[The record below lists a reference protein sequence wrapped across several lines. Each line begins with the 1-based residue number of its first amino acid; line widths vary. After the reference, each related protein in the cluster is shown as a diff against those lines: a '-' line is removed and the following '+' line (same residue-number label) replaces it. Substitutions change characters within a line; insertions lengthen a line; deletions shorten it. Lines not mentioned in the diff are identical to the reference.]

1 MHHRN
6 IFQKLI
12 GIPDKCICNNRIRFG
27 VPSTSFLNLNK
38 NPLAVVPID
47 KLYANDDHEIL
58 EKRQP
63 ISRLVQISEMMK
75 LQRRFKDLSIG
86 GITARWYD
94 NNTRKSRL
102 AEMKAY
108 AKEVANHIQDGCS
121 VLEVAPGPGYL
132 AIELAKLGKYKIV
145 GLDIS
150 KDFLEIAR
158 RNVKEA
164 GVEVEFRQGSVADI
178 PFSDNMF
185 DFIICTAAFK
195 NFKEPFKALSQ
206 MYRVLGSGGT
216 ALIIDMDRNVSNRQI
231 DVYIENTEAN
241 F

>member
-1 MHHRN
+1 
-6 IFQKLI
+6 
-12 GIPDKCICNNRIRFG
+12 
-27 VPSTSFLNLNK
+27 
-38 NPLAVVPID
+38 
-47 KLYANDDHEIL
+47 
-58 EKRQP
+58 
-63 ISRLVQISEMMK
+63 MMK
-75 LQRRFKDLSIG
+75 LQRRFKDLGIG

-132 AIELAKLGKYKIV
+132 AIELAKLGTFRII

-150 KDFLEIAR
+150 KDFVEIAR
-158 RNVKEA
+158 RNAKEA
-164 GVEVEFRQGSVADI
+164 GVEVEFRQGNVSDI
-178 PFSDNMF
+178 PFPDNTF

-195 NFKEPFKALSQ
+195 NFKEPLRALNQ
-206 MYRVLGSGGT
+206 MYRVLRPGGA
-216 ALIIDMDRNVSNRQI
+216 ALIIAMNKNATNRQI
-231 DVYIENTEAN
+231 EEYTKGMRAKGIDKLFMKLIFKY